1 MPAFLLQPENVDGE
15 FAVLGGDEAHHVYV
29 RRYKVGDEIDAI
41 DGNGCGYQMRIVAM
55 ERGQVRGQ
63 ILARRRE
70 WGESPVQLSLA
81 PALIKGQRFDFVIEK
96 ATEVGVRRIVP
107 LLTERGV
114 VRQGKGNKE
123 VRWQRLI
130 EAAAKQCGRSRL
142 PTLDAPMSLNASIA
156 ALQVE
161 TDVLLM
167 AAPED
172 ADIDL
177 RAFIQAKTPG
187 RVGLLIGPEGGFSPA
202 ERTLARASA
211 VQSFCWGK
219 RTLRADTASI
229 ALAALVL
236 YEAERAFIGQ

>member
-1 MPAFLLQPENVDGE
+1 MSAFLLQPENVDGE

-96 ATEVGVRRIVP
+96 ATEVGVRRIAP

-130 EAAAKQCGRSRL
+130 EAAAKQCGRCRL
-142 PTLDAPMSLNASIA
+142 PTLDAPMSLDASIA
-156 ALQVE
+156 ALQIE

-177 RAFIQAKTPG
+177 HAFMQAKTPG

-202 ERTLARASA
+202 ERTLAREAA
-211 VQSFCWGK
+211 VHSFCWGE